1 MATLCVDG
9 EAGPLL
15 REWLQGDWAILF
27 SHPLDFQ
34 YQGLENDRWL
44 AILREEFGARGVR
57 PLACRR
63 AVAEVEAGWTSDLTG
78 DRSLLRLGPAG
89 RLDLASRTLREDIVG
104 MPARFVLIADE
115 HLSRR
120 AVLKY
125 SAGRSSISPL
135 DLLASVDALRR
146 RHGARIAA

>member
-1 MATLCVDG
+1 MATLLVDG
-9 EAGPLL
+9 ETGPLL
-15 REWLQGDWAILF
+15 GEWLHGDWAILF

-63 AVAEVEAGWTSDLTG
+63 EASEPDTGWATDLTG
-78 DRSLLRLGPAG
+78 DRSLLRLGPG
-89 RLDLASRTLREDIVG
+89 TLREDIAG
-104 MPARFVLIADE
+104 MPARFVMIVDE
-115 HLSRR
+115 QLSRR

-135 DLLASVDALRR
+135 DLLASIDALRR
-146 RHGARIAA
+146 RHGTRIAA